1 MPEIREDGYVMSD
14 DEVDARERGRR
25 YAEAARRAVE
35 ARERQ
40 HREAM
45 GMIGAA
51 EAAMDMGEFSEAS
64 ARALIAIALL
74 VAEIAEH

>member
-14 DEVDARERGRR
+14 DEVAARDRSRR
-25 YAEAARRAVE
+25 YAEDARRAVE

-40 HREAM
+40 HSEALQ
-45 GMIGAA
+45 MIGAA
-51 EAAMDMGEFSEAS
+51 EAALEMGESWEAS